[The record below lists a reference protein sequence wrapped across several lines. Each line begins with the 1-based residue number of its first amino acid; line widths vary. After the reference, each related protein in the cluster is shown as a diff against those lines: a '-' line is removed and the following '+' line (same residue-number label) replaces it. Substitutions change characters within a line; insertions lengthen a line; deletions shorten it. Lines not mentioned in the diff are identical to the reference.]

1 MNTTMP
7 APTSPFASVHGF
19 RRIGSYHLEGDA
31 VVRRALVPITQRLP
45 LVYALVA
52 DETVRYV
59 GKTVQGYSRP
69 LNYHKNDVMSDVRDG
84 IRAELQ
90 AGRSVTVW
98 AKTEGLHATHEGLE
112 LNLIE
117 AIEHALIRQLS
128 PAWNNQTQALR

>member
-1 MNTTMP
+1 MTNTMP

-19 RRIGSYHLEGDA
+19 RRIGSYHLEGDG
-31 VVRRALVPITQRLP
+31 VTRRAIVPITQRLP
-45 LVYALVA
+45 LVYAIVA
-52 DETVRYV
+52 DETVRYL

-69 LNYHKNDVMSDVRDG
+69 LNYHKNDVMTDVRDG

-90 AGRSVTVW
+90 AGRPVTVW
-98 AKTEGLHATHEGLE
+98 AKADGLHAIHEGLE

>member
-1 MNTTMP
+1 MDEWIGVVNEA
-7 APTSPFASVHGF
+7 APKYLKT
-19 RRIGSYHLEGDA
+19 
-31 VVRRALVPITQRLP
+31 
-45 LVYALVA
+45 VA

-69 LNYHKNDVMSDVRDG
+69 LNYHKNDVMTDVRDG

-98 AKTEGLHATHEGLE
+98 AKTDGLHATHEGLE